1 MFQDNHTK
9 IEEIK
14 TALADYHPKSELMN
28 DPNLD
33 GMRRASVLIPFYIN
47 SGDLS
52 IVFMKRPDDQ
62 SVHGGQISF
71 PGGGRDKIDKTALHT
86 ALRETEE
93 EIGVDRNQID
103 VWGKL
108 TVDRVLA
115 SQYLVYPFVGLIP
128 SPYSFNLNEDE
139 VEKLIIIPY
148 DYLIDLKNLSI
159 EMFNWKGRR
168 FRTYIFTFEK
178 EKIWG
183 LTARL
188 LVNLITLINLGK
200 ESGALF
206 RKIVK

>member
-1 MFQDNHTK
+1 MFQDPSTK
-9 IEEIK
+9 INEIK
-14 TALADYHPKSELMN
+14 AALADYHPKSELISAPTMAE
-28 DPNLD
+28 
-33 GMRRASVLIPFYIN
+33 MRKASILIPFYIN

-52 IVFMKRPDDQ
+52 IIFMKRPDDQ

-71 PGGGRDKIDKTALHT
+71 PGGARDENDETALHT

-108 TVDRVLA
+108 TADRVLA
-115 SQYLVYPFVGLIP
+115 SQYLVFPFVGMIP
-128 SPYSFNLNEDE
+128 SPFSFDLNKNE

-148 DYLIDLKNLSI
+148 DYLLDLKNLSI
-159 EMFNWKGRR
+159 EKFSWKGQR
-168 FRTYIFTFEK
+168 FKTYIFTFEK

-188 LVNLITLINLGK
+188 LVNLITFLNLGK
-200 ESGALF
+200 ESGVLF
-206 RKIVK
+206 RKITK